1 MNQLKKLKDDIDT
14 VIYHNP
20 CMDGFGA
27 AHIAAKYFKDT
38 HKREVRLAKPHIGD
52 AARKYLNDEQ
62 GGKVLLVPTHISD
75 TIDESLYIGK
85 TVLMVDILTPD
96 YLKIKEKAKNLII
109 LDHHKTNQ
117 KDLGGCDFAYFDMNK
132 SGVGI
137 IWEYFY
143 DDTPMPLFLQCI
155 QDRDIWTWIVPES
168 KYFCDGFYKLF
179 NTAGSIQEQ
188 IRFFDEMYDLQSV
201 DGKLLSEKFNY
212 YYTIG
217 EVLYKI
223 KMSSVK
229 KIVKHSEPNKV
240 QIGTDSYNVSFFNC
254 TTDYASDL
262 GNYAVSE
269 TDCDFA
275 VLWSYDHED
284 EQYRYSLRSIDSK
297 VDVSAIAKRFG
308 GGGHRNAAGCASK
321 MHPKELFHYEPIDE
335 SESESDEE

>member
-1 MNQLKKLKDDIDT
+1 MAQMNELKKFRDDIDT
-14 VIYHNP
+14 VIFHNP
-20 CMDGFGA
+20 CMDGFGS
-27 AHIAAKYFKDT
+27 AHIATRYFKDT
-38 HKREVRLAKPHIGD
+38 HGREVRLAPTHIGD
-52 AARKYLNDEQ
+52 VVDE
-62 GGKVLLVPTHISD
+62 
-75 TIDESLYIGK
+75 ESYIGK

-117 KDLGGCDFAYFDMNK
+117 KELTGCDFAYFDMNK

-137 IWEYFY
+137 TWEYFY
-143 DDTPMPLFLQCI
+143 DTPMPLFLQCI
-155 QDRDIWTWIVPES
+155 QDRDIWTWTVPES
-168 KYFCDGFYKLF
+168 KYFCDGFYQLF
-179 NTAGSIQEQ
+179 NTADSFQEKL
-188 IRFFDEMYDLQSV
+188 RFFDEMYDLHS
-201 DGKLLSEKFNY
+201 DKFNY

-229 KIVKHSEPNKV
+229 KIVKHSEPIKV
-240 QIGTDSYNVSFFNC
+240 QIGTDSYNVCFFNC

-297 VDVSAIAKRFG
+297 VDVSVIAKRFG

-321 MHPKELFHYEPIDE
+321 MHPKELFHYEPIDD
-335 SESESDEE
+335 SESESGEE

>member
-1 MNQLKKLKDDIDT
+1 MAQMDELKKFRDDIDT
-14 VIYHNP
+14 VIFHNP
-20 CMDGFGA
+20 CMDGFGS
-27 AHIAAKYFKDT
+27 AHIATRYFKDT
-38 HKREVRLAKPHIGD
+38 YGREVRLAPTHIGD
-52 AARKYLNDEQ
+52 T
-62 GGKVLLVPTHISD
+62 V
-75 TIDESLYIGK
+75 DESLYIGK

-96 YLKIKEKAKNLII
+96 YLKIKEKAKRLII

-117 KDLGGCDFAYFDMNK
+117 KDLAGCDCAYFDMHK

-137 IWEYFY
+137 TWEYFY

-168 KYFCDGFYKLF
+168 KYFCDGFYQLFYTAESFQEKL
-179 NTAGSIQEQ
+179 
-188 IRFFDEMYDLQSV
+188 RFFDEMYEPLDV
-201 DGKLLSEKFNY
+201 NGKLSREKFNY

-229 KIVKHSEPNKV
+229 KIVKHSEPIKV

-284 EQYRYSLRSIDSK
+284 EQYRYSLRSIDTK
-297 VDVSAIAKRFG
+297 VDISVIAKRFG

-335 SESESDEE
+335 SESAIESGEE